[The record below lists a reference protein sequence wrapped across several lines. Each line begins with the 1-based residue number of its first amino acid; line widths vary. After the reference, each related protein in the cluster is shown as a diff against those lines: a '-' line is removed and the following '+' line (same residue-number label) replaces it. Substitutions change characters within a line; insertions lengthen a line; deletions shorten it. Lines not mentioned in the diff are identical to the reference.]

1 MAVQD
6 LLSQDEIDALLHGV
20 DDGLVETEVEATPGS
35 VKSYDLTSQ
44 DRIVRGRMPTL
55 EMINERFARYTR
67 ISMFNLLRRSAD
79 VAVGG
84 VQVMKFGEYVHSLYV
99 PTSLNLVKM
108 KPLRGTALFILD
120 AKLVFKLVDNFFG
133 GDGRHAKIEG
143 REFTPTELRVVRMVL
158 EQAFVDLKEA
168 WQAVLEMNFEY
179 VNSEVNPAM
188 ANIVSPS
195 EVVVVST
202 FHIELD
208 GGGGDL
214 HITMPYSMIEP
225 IREMLDAG
233 FQSDRRPGRA
243 LDQGPARGRAGR
255 PGTARRH
262 RGPPPAQAARHP
274 AHAAGRRDPGG
285 DAGTHG
291 DARQRRARLQ
301 GQAGRPQGQ
310 PGATDSRSGR
320 ALALIASPEKTNHGR
335 RRKSDHRGTG
345 TGRRVGGGAGRG
357 GRRQPG
363 RHRCADG
370 PGRRDPVAEP
380 STPRAPMEEFGASPK
395 APTISGLEGPN
406 LDVILDIPVT
416 ISMEVGHTD
425 ISIRNLLQLNQ
436 GSVIELD
443 RLAGEPLDVLVNGT
457 LIAHGEVVV
466 VNESSASA

>member
-20 DDGLVETEVEATPGS
+20 DDGMVQTDTVNEPGS

-99 PTSLNLVKM
+99 PTSLNLAKI

-158 EQAFVDLKEA
+158 DQAFIDLKEA
-168 WQAVLEMNFEY
+168 WQAIMEVNFEY
-179 VNSEVNPAM
+179 INSEVNPAM
-188 ANIVSPS
+188 ANIVGPS
-195 EVVVVST
+195 EAVVIST

-214 HITMPYSMIEP
+214 HVTMPYSMIEP

-233 FQSDRRPGRA
+233 FQSDLDDQDERWVNALKEDVLDVNVPLTTTIAQRQLPLRDILHMRPGDVIPVELSDSLVLRA
-243 LDQGPARGRAGR
+243 NGVPSFKVKLGSHKGKMALQVIEPI
-255 PGTARRH
+255 ARR
-262 RGPPPAQAARHP
+262 
-274 AHAAGRRDPGG
+274 
-285 DAGTHG
+285 
-291 DARQRRARLQ
+291 
-301 GQAGRPQGQ
+301 
-310 PGATDSRSGR
+310 
-320 ALALIASPEKTNHGR
+320 
-335 RRKSDHRGTG
+335 
-345 TGRRVGGGAGRG
+345 
-357 GRRQPG
+357 
-363 RHRCADG
+363 
-370 PGRRDPVAEP
+370 
-380 STPRAPMEEFGASPK
+380 
-395 APTISGLEGPN
+395 
-406 LDVILDIPVT
+406 
-416 ISMEVGHTD
+416 
-425 ISIRNLLQLNQ
+425 
-436 GSVIELD
+436 
-443 RLAGEPLDVLVNGT
+443 
-457 LIAHGEVVV
+457 
-466 VNESSASA
+466 